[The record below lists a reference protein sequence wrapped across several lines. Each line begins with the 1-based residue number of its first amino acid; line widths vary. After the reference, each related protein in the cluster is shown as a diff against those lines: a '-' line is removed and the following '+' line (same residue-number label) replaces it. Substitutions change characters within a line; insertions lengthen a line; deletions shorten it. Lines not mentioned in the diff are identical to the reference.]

1 MYFRPTFE
9 EFAKMAQAKKTQIE
23 TQKINAKLNHESALN
38 ELHDVFLAFA
48 IPMYPYFEET
58 CKVSGLNNLYFSIV
72 DENGWDYE
80 VTYYS
85 DHRIEFIL
93 TYDTQRFIILE
104 YQAVHG
110 QEGSVDVTENLTVND
125 VDINRVA
132 KYFQD
137 PTFMSTITDN
147 LLECIQ

>member
-1 MYFRPTFE
+1 MYFHPTFD
-9 EFAKMAQAKKTQIE
+9 EFAKMAQVKKTQIE
-23 TQKINAKLNHESALN
+23 TQKINAELNHKSALN
-38 ELHDVFLAFA
+38 ELHDAFSAFA
-48 IPMYPYFEET
+48 TQMYPYFEET

-72 DENGWDYE
+72 DGNGWDYE

-93 TYDTQRFIILE
+93 AYDTQRFIILT

-110 QEGSVDVTENLTVND
+110 QEGSADITEKLTTND
-125 VDINRVA
+125 ADIDHA
-132 KYFQD
+132 IKCFQK
-137 PTFMSTITDN
+137 PTFMSTVTDK

>member
-1 MYFRPTFE
+1 MYFHPTFE
-9 EFAKMAQAKKTQIE
+9 EFSKAVQAKKTQIE
-23 TQKINAKLNHESALN
+23 TQKINAELNHKSALN
-38 ELHDVFLAFA
+38 ELRDVFSAFA
-48 IPMYPYFEET
+48 SQMYPYFEET
-58 CKVSGLNNLYFSIV
+58 CKVSGLNDLYFSLT
-72 DENGWDYE
+72 DEIGWDYE

-110 QEGSVDVTENLTVND
+110 QEGSANITEKLTTGD
-125 VDINRVA
+125 ADINRA
-132 KYFQD
+132 TKRFKS
-137 PTFMSTITDN
+137 PTFMSTITDK

>member
-1 MYFRPTFE
+1 MYERYVDFYGDETKALYRITLLFDGY
-9 EFAKMAQAKKTQIE
+9 FSSSLVDVLMAQAKKTQIE
-23 TQKINAKLNHESALN
+23 TQKINAELNHKGALN

-72 DENGWDYE
+72 DGYDWSYE

-93 TYDTQRFIILE
+93 AYDVQNFSARFLVV
-104 YQAVHG
+104 QPFK
-110 QEGSVDVTENLTVND
+110 SS
-125 VDINRVA
+125 R
-132 KYFQD
+132 
-137 PTFMSTITDN
+137 
-147 LLECIQ
+147 CR

>member
-23 TQKINAKLNHESALN
+23 TQKINAELNHKSALN

-93 TYDTQRFIILE
+93 AYDVQHYITLT

-110 QEGSVDVTENLTVND
+110 QEGSAEVTEKLTMND
-125 VDINRVA
+125 ADINRVT
-132 KYFQD
+132 KRFQS
-137 PTFMSTITDN
+137 PTFMSTITN
-147 LLECIQ
+147 KLLECIQ

>member
-1 MYFRPTFE
+1 MYFHPTFE

-23 TQKINAKLNHESALN
+23 TQKINAELNHKSALN

-85 DHRIEFIL
+85 DHRVEFIL
-93 TYDTQRFIILE
+93 TYDTQCFIILE
-104 YQAVHG
+104 YQAIHG
-110 QEGSVDVTENLTVND
+110 QEGSANITEKLTTND
-125 VDINRVA
+125 ADIDRA
-132 KYFQD
+132 TKCFQS
-137 PTFMSTITDN
+137 PIFMSSITDK
-147 LLECIQ
+147 LLECIS

>member
-1 MYFRPTFE
+1 MYFRPTFD

-23 TQKINAKLNHESALN
+23 TQKINAELNHKSALN
-38 ELHDVFLAFA
+38 ELHDAFSAFA
-48 IPMYPYFEET
+48 TQMYPYFEET
-58 CKVSGLNNLYFSIV
+58 CKVSGLNDLYFSIV

-85 DHRIEFIL
+85 DHRIEFIFA
-93 TYDTQRFIILE
+93 YDTQHFITLE

-110 QEGSVDVTENLTVND
+110 QEGSVDVTEKLTVGD
-125 VDINRVA
+125 ADINHITKR
-132 KYFQD
+132 FQS
-137 PTFMSTITDN
+137 PTFMSTVTDK

>member
-23 TQKINAKLNHESALN
+23 TQKINAELNHKSALN
-38 ELHDVFLAFA
+38 ELHDIFLAFA

-72 DENGWDYE
+72 DGYGWNYE

-93 TYDTQRFIILE
+93 AYDVQRYVTLT

-110 QEGSVDVTENLTVND
+110 QEGSADVTEKLTMND
-125 VDINRVA
+125 ADINHVA
-132 KYFQD
+132 KCFQS
-137 PTFMSTITDN
+137 PTFMSTVTDK

>member
-1 MYFRPTFE
+1 MHFRPTFD

-23 TQKINAKLNHESALN
+23 TQKINAELNHKSALN
-38 ELHDVFLAFA
+38 ELHDAFSAFA
-48 IPMYPYFEET
+48 TQMYPYFEET
-58 CKVSGLNNLYFSIV
+58 CKVSGLNNLYFSI
-72 DENGWDYE
+72 DENNWDYE

-93 TYDTQRFIILE
+93 TYDTRHFITLE

-110 QEGSVDVTENLTVND
+110 QEGSASIVENLTTGD
-125 VDINRVA
+125 ADINHA
-132 KYFQD
+132 TKYFQN
-137 PTFMSTITDN
+137 PTFMSAVTDK

>member
-23 TQKINAKLNHESALN
+23 TQKINAELNHKSALN
-38 ELHDVFLAFA
+38 ELHDAFSAFA
-48 IPMYPYFEET
+48 IQMYPYFEET
-58 CKVSGLNNLYFSIV
+58 CKVSGLNDLYFSIN
-72 DENGWDYE
+72 ENNWDYE

-93 TYDTQRFIILE
+93 TYDTRHFIILE

-110 QEGSVDVTENLTVND
+110 QEGSVNITEKLTTGDADIELATKHFQSPVFMGSVTD
-125 VDINRVA
+125 
-132 KYFQD
+132 K
-137 PTFMSTITDN
+137 

>member
-23 TQKINAKLNHESALN
+23 TQKINAELNHKSALN
-38 ELHDVFLAFA
+38 ELHDAFSAFA
-48 IPMYPYFEET
+48 IQIYPYFEET
-58 CKVSGLNNLYFSIV
+58 CKVSGLNDLYFSIN
-72 DENGWDYE
+72 ENNWDYE

-93 TYDTQRFIILE
+93 TYDTQHFIILE
-104 YQAVHG
+104 YQVVHG
-110 QEGSVDVTENLTVND
+110 QEGSVNITEKLTTSD
-125 VDINRVA
+125 ADIELA
-132 KYFQD
+132 IKYFQS
-137 PTFMSTITDN
+137 PAFMGSVTDK

>member
-23 TQKINAKLNHESALN
+23 TQKINAELNHKSALN

-48 IPMYPYFEET
+48 IQMYPYFEET
-58 CKVSGLNNLYFSIV
+58 CKVSGLNNLYFSIN
-72 DENGWDYE
+72 ENNWDYE

-93 TYDTQRFIILE
+93 TYDTQHFIILE
-104 YQAVHG
+104 YQAVHD
-110 QEGSVDVTENLTVND
+110 QEGSANITEKLTTSD
-125 VDINRVA
+125 ADIDHA
-132 KYFQD
+132 IKYFQS
-137 PTFMSTITDN
+137 PIFMSTITDK